1 MANDS
6 LRTPLCVTYRA
17 EAVACGIIF
26 TAARKLK
33 VRSLHPCAAALGCT
47 CCCKLAAHGICSA
60 SPKLSNLSRVLVCCS
75 CGAGLWTALEPAAH
89 P

>member
-33 VRSLHPCAAALGCT
+33 VSAAALSR
-47 CCCKLAAHGICSA
+47 CCCPCCICCMHQVCAVAAGVASSAPAICEAGHTAHTSLRILAA
-60 SPKLSNLSRVLVCCS
+60 
-75 CGAGLWTALEPAAH
+75 
-89 P
+89 

>member
-33 VRSLHPCAAALGCT
+33 VRLFCRLLGCAIGTCFKLAVRRAHGGASALPATLLAAVVAVKLMAPSSRAAA
-47 CCCKLAAHGICSA
+47 I
-60 SPKLSNLSRVLVCCS
+60 
-75 CGAGLWTALEPAAH
+75 
-89 P
+89 

>member
-33 VRSLHPCAAALGCT
+33 VSAAVPPCCPCRI
-47 CCCKLAAHGICSA
+47 CCVR
-60 SPKLSNLSRVLVCCS
+60 RVCAM
-75 CGAGLWTALEPAAH
+75 AGGVATLYACHL
-89 P
+89 

>member
-1 MANDS
+1 MLLPPLPFPCSKEQQRALQQEAWNMANDS

-33 VRSLHPCAAALGCT
+33 VRSSTSAASWSAAPAVLGCIRPWHLLCT
-47 CCCKLAAHGICSA
+47 Q
-60 SPKLSNLSRVLVCCS
+60 
-75 CGAGLWTALEPAAH
+75 
-89 P
+89 

>member
-33 VRSLHPCAAALGCT
+33 VR
-47 CCCKLAAHGICSA
+47 
-60 SPKLSNLSRVLVCCS
+60 RV
-75 CGAGLWTALEPAAH
+75 AG
-89 P
+89 